1 MLDDFGQASMRAIM
15 AQRKVE
21 ELEKR
26 LSELENMTEEYK
38 QLLFGD
44 EQANSPS
51 RKIYRSRVG

>member
-38 QLLFGD
+38 QLLPGS
-44 EQANSPS
+44 E
-51 RKIYRSRVG
+51 

>member
-15 AQRKVE
+15 VQRKVE

-38 QLLFGD
+38 QLLPGS
-44 EQANSPS
+44 E
-51 RKIYRSRVG
+51 